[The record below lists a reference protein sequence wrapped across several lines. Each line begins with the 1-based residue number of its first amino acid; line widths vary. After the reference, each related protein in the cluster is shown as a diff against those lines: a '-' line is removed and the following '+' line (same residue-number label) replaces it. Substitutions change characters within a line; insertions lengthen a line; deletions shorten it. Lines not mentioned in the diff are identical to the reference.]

1 MDRTMEEE
9 VREIWGVK
17 GTGGILV
24 GFGKGRSQETKN
36 MQAASA
42 NWRSNNNRNGFSLR
56 SCSKNL
62 AQTMP

>member
-24 GFGKGRSQETKN
+24 GFGNGRSQETKN

-42 NWRSNNNRNGFSLR
+42 NWKNNN
-56 SCSKNL
+56 
-62 AQTMP
+62 